1 MFRLWLIKILLRGG
15 EDTMVLV
22 FVTLIIYGSKTFADV
37 PVSLQPAVRAE
48 LLTMGLDE
56 NGVPIVVEP

>member
-1 MFRLWLIKILLRGG
+1 MFRIWLINKLLGG
-15 EDTMVLV
+15 DNMVLV

-37 PVSLQPAVRAE
+37 PVSLQNAVRAE

-56 NGVPIVVEP
+56 NGTPVVQA

>member
-1 MFRLWLIKILLRGG
+1 MFRLWLIKLLLGG
-15 EDTMVLV
+15 GDDIMVLV
-22 FVTLIIYGSKTFADV
+22 FVTLIIYGSKTFSQV

-56 NGVPIVVEP
+56 NGVPIVTP

>member
-1 MFRLWLIKILLRGG
+1 MKLLLGG
-15 EDTMVLV
+15 CENTMVLV
-22 FVTLIIYGSKTFADV
+22 FVTLIVYGSKTFADV

-56 NGVPIVVEP
+56 NGVPIVTP

>member
-1 MFRLWLIKILLRGG
+1 
-15 EDTMVLV
+15 MVLV

>member
-1 MFRLWLIKILLRGG
+1 
-15 EDTMVLV
+15 MVLV

-37 PVSLQPAVRAE
+37 PVSLQNAVRAE

-56 NGVPIVVEP
+56 NGTPIV

>member
-1 MFRLWLIKILLRGG
+1 MFRVWLINLLLGG
-15 EDTMVLV
+15 GDRMVLV
-22 FVTLIIYGSKTFADV
+22 FVTLIVYGSKTFSQV

-56 NGVPIVVEP
+56 NGVPIVTP